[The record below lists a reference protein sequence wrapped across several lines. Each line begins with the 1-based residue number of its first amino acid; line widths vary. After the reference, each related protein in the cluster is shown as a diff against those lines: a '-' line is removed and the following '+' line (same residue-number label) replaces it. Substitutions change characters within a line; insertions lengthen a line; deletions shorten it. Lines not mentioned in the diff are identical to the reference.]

1 MADRIKKV
9 KRPWVQERKPFE
21 RERRHDDFDYN
32 GRKWR
37 NLRKHQLT
45 LKPLCEKC
53 LEDDCTVLA
62 TVADHIVPVK
72 KGGSGYN
79 LENLQS
85 LCKKCHDSKS
95 ARDK

>member
-1 MADRIKKV
+1 MAERIKKV
-9 KRPWVQERKPFE
+9 NRPWVQQRKPFE

-53 LEDDCTVLA
+53 LEEDVTVLA

-72 KGGSGYN
+72 KGGSGYD

-85 LCKKCHDSKS
+85 LCKRCHDSKS